1 MIRRSGN
8 RFGGE
13 MALKRMILREIW
25 PADVQ
30 VSPAG

>member
-8 RFGGE
+8 RFGAE
-13 MALKRMILREIW
+13 MVLKRTILREIW
-25 PADVQ
+25 PGDVQ